1 MRGMYNLGIYIYI
14 CMQHLEEN
22 CYCDSGGIELPLLL
36 DRIKRYLENYFR
48 PFFVRGIDPGA
59 RQIFR
64 KNFSSLSDNN
74 KHFSDDNNK
83 RLNVNL

>member
-36 DRIKRYLENYFR
+36 DHIKRYLENYFR
-48 PFFVRGIDPGA
+48 PFFVRGIDLERGKFLEK
-59 RQIFR
+59 IFPL
-64 KNFSSLSDNN
+64 FLTTT
-74 KHFSDDNNK
+74 
-83 RLNVNL
+83 NV